1 MGTSVDAIT
10 VTLTTVSQQAVSEN
24 AVDIGNSFTY
34 QLVIDL
40 PAIDAAYSTD
50 FSIEFFA
57 FSPLTGK
64 FYCRQTHFRFCLK
77 TVIYLFHLG

>member
-1 MGTSVDAIT
+1 MFRFQIESIIFKLLKSDFNALFSIHSK
-10 VTLTTVSQQAVSEN
+10 LLKLAVL
-24 AVDIGNSFTY
+24 
-34 QLVIDL
+34 LVIDL

-64 FYCRQTHFRFCLK
+64 FYCRHTHFRFCLK